1 MRVRLFKCF
10 DGELARIKRQW
21 PAALATCCRASYLDV
36 GVGGGVGVGV
46 GGAPVLTAALV
57 VGVGVGVG
65 VGVAGVLTAATQ
77 KLRSQRLGSAAKHE
91 R

>member
-57 VGVGVGVG
+57 VGVGVGG
-65 VGVAGVLTAATQ
+65 GVAGVLTAATQ